1 MQEGF
6 PMGLA
11 IIVATAIFSVL
22 HASSIIVFGVLLASA
37 LGG

>member
-6 PMGLA
+6 PISLA

-22 HASSIIVFGVLLASA
+22 HATSVIVFGVLLAAA

>member
-6 PMGLA
+6 PISLA

-22 HASSIIVFGVLLASA
+22 HAASVIVFGVLLASA